1 MTTPDELGGPMLLAE
16 ISAAIASRDE
26 PRLGVALLLAR
37 DGDAERAEVEEA
49 LLQSYLFAGYP
60 AALTAIG
67 RWREIAGPPPPESD
81 PLASPETLT
90 RWVDR
95 GEGVCRT
102 IYGRAYDKLRRN
114 IERGHPA
121 MDRWM
126 ITEGYGKVL
135 GRPGLSLRVRE
146 LCIVAMLAATAWEPQ
161 LHSHLRGALH
171 AGATPEE
178 VRQALEIG
186 LRTVPPAAGMRAR
199 DLWERVRIA
208 HGEDGSDVH

>member
-1 MTTPDELGGPMLLAE
+1 MLLAE
-16 ISAAIASRDE
+16 ISAAIASRDD
-26 PRLGVALLLAR
+26 PRLAAALLVAR
-37 DGDAERAEVEEA
+37 ERNTDRVEVEEA

-81 PLASPETLT
+81 PLACPETLK

-102 IYGRAYDKLRRN
+102 IYGRAYEKLRRN
-114 IERGHPA
+114 IERSHPA

-126 ITEGYGKVL
+126 VTEGYGKVL

-146 LCIVAMLAATAWEPQ
+146 LCIVSMLAATSWEPQ

-171 AGATPEE
+171 AGATPKEVEE
-178 VRQALEIG
+178 ALEIG
-186 LRTVPPAAGMRAR
+186 LHGVSPAAGTQAR
-199 DLWERVRIA
+199 DLWARVRSA
-208 HGEDGSDVH
+208 HGEEGSDVH